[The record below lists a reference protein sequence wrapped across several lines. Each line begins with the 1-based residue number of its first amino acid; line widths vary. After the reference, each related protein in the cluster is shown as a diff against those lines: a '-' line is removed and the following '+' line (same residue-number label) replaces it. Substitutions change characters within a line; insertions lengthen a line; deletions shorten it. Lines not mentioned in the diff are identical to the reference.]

1 MDDIARELG
10 ISKKTIYQ
18 HFEDKN
24 AIVYAGVEHHF
35 ECDREIAE
43 RMQTEAPDP
52 IAEVVMTSEMM
63 RQTMAGMNPTAIFDI
78 KKYYPQAWDL
88 FSKYKKDFI
97 LDIVKK
103 NLIKGVEMGLYRA
116 NINVE
121 VIARFRLEQVE
132 MGLDPYLF
140 PLAQFNPLDTQL
152 ELLDHFLRGIITLEG
167 LNLYENYLKKQLSS
181 SISTKT
187 IYNTKSTY

>member
-103 NLIKGVEMGLYRA
+103 NLMKGVEMGLYRA

-132 MGLDPYLF
+132 MGLDPYIF
-140 PLAQFNPLDTQL
+140 PLTQFNPLDTQL

>member
-43 RMQTEAPDP
+43 RMQAEAPDP

-88 FSKYKKDFI
+88 FSKYKNNQFQCPKVDDSTNLRNRSSF
-97 LDIVKK
+97 K
-103 NLIKGVEMGLYRA
+103 NC
-116 NINVE
+116 
-121 VIARFRLEQVE
+121 
-132 MGLDPYLF
+132 
-140 PLAQFNPLDTQL
+140 
-152 ELLDHFLRGIITLEG
+152 
-167 LNLYENYLKKQLSS
+167 
-181 SISTKT
+181 
-187 IYNTKSTY
+187 

>member
-43 RMQTEAPDP
+43 RMQAEAPDP